1 MYRTRGD
8 KTDTS
13 VSHAAATKLSA
24 LYRQFLDR
32 NFKHY
37 LIICSPAAK
46 HVSELKF
53 ISETQYNMPQ
63 ATYIISG
70 NVKPLSLPY
79 VLISAA

>member
-8 KTDTS
+8 KTGTS
-13 VSHAAATKLSA
+13 ASHAAATRLSA
-24 LYRQFLDR
+24 QYRQILDR

-53 ISETQYNMPQ
+53 ISQTQYNMR
-63 ATYIISG
+63 
-70 NVKPLSLPY
+70 
-79 VLISAA
+79 